1 MSSPWPKRIA
11 IAGLDHQ
18 RGRGNS
24 LWTRAKKLPG
34 ATSDV
39 ALETASASRVE
50 WPLGALWL
58 EVRAG
63 LGIDPCLVHN
73 DPVKRVVELS
83 FLANQL
89 GRTPPLPKP
98 GR

>member
-1 MSSPWPKRIA
+1 LI
-11 IAGLDHQ
+11 I

-24 LWTRAKKLPG
+24 LWARAKKLPG

-39 ALETASASRVE
+39 ALETAKRLTGRVA
-50 WPLGALWL
+50 LGALWH
-58 EVRAG
+58 EVGGG
-63 LGIDPCLVHN
+63 LGIDPCLGHN
-73 DPVKRVVELS
+73 DPVKGVVELS
-83 FLANQL
+83 FLANRL